1 MADIL
6 EKRFPPPSLLKV
18 LEMLKFNENP
28 LQLVGSGSLLSQ
40 QYPADYDLLTVVR
53 DKDLTPQ
60 RIYKVFSKILNT
72 VANSPTIYF
81 IESKIQNKDGKKFKV
96 FTFDE
101 FSQGWFLENFN
112 PKEIS
117 YVKFDFVIAE
127 QIGYVAG
134 PNVFKECSVI
144 YMFDQ
149 MPIDVE
155 KYQNGLL
162 EDMKELIS
170 EGKYYKSLKRLL
182 SIIRYKAVPDKPF
195 LIKMSKLFNS
205 SVGKLYLLKNQL
217 DAVKLVHDKYKLP
230 MVTRRLEMFM
240 HDNDLNGQLENIEKI
255 SEEYGKLIDAET
267 KKWFAKN
274 KVPEKIK
281 QILAQENKSAG
292 QTIVGGGTPRSPQ
305 QRSCKPTTSGIGG
318 SIGSFFQSLGAP
330 IVNALGFETQ
340 DQEDEEAAEAA
351 KEADEADTAA
361 QAAVV
366 AKYQSMPQSDV
377 ETKLLQLKN
386 NVDNLSEGTKR
397 VMAVS
402 ALDRWIQQAVQ
413 KYPAYFTK
421 AYFQSKGLLSPDYL
435 PYKNGQRQTWADIGL
450 KTLDGS
456 GLLGQNKNTYT
467 PREKAPTTPATLARA
482 VGSVGSGALS
492 GSIGRLPLLAA
503 LMARRIA
510 TPSGGDA
517 DLNYNGKDL
526 KIRSLRYE
534 GKIKKSKNIPKALK
548 FTPMKE
554 MADDRNYFSSK

>member
-6 EKRFPPPSLLKV
+6 EKRYPPPSLLNV
-18 LEMLKFNENP
+18 LDILKFNENP

-72 VANSPTIYF
+72 VANSPLIYF
-81 IESKIQNKDGKKFKV
+81 IEAKIQNKDGKKYKV
-96 FTFDE
+96 FTFDD

-117 YVKFDFVIAE
+117 YVKFDFVVAE
-127 QIGYVAG
+127 QIGYVPG

-155 KYQNGLL
+155 KYQKGLL
-162 EDMKELIS
+162 DDMVALIR

-230 MVTRRLEMFM
+230 LVTRRLEMFM
-240 HDNDLNGQLENIEKI
+240 RDNNLNGQLENIPTI
-255 SEEYGKLIDAET
+255 SEKYGKLIDEET

-281 QILAQENKSAG
+281 QILAQPNKAAG
-292 QTIVGGGTPRSPQ
+292 QTLVGGDFGDFLQ
-305 QRSCKPTTSGIGG
+305 
-318 SIGSFFQSLGAP
+318 SIGAP
-330 IVNALGFETQ
+330 IANELGFQTQ
-340 DQEDEEAAEAA
+340 DQADEEEQQQAAAEAA
-351 KEADEADTAA
+351 AKLAAGTAA
-361 QAAVV
+361 QDAAV
-366 AKYQSMPQSDV
+366 AKFQDLSQSDV
-377 ETKLLQLKN
+377 ENKLLQLKN
-386 NVDNLSEGTKR
+386 NVDNLNEGSKR

-413 KYPAYFTK
+413 KYPSYFNK

-435 PYKNGQRQTWADIGL
+435 PYKQGKRQTFADLGL
-450 KTLDGS
+450 KTLDGA

-467 PREKAPTTPATLARA
+467 PMSKAPATPAAT
-482 VGSVGSGALS
+482 SVRSIGA
-492 GSIGRLPLLAA
+492 GSISRMPL
-503 LMARRIA
+503 ARRIA
-510 TPSGGDA
+510 NPSGGVG

-526 KIRSLRYE
+526 KIRSLRDE

-548 FTPMKE
+548 FSPMKE
-554 MADDRNYFSSK
+554 MADSENYFSSK

>member
-18 LEMLKFNENP
+18 LDILKFNDNP

-40 QYPADYDLLTVVR
+40 QYPADYDLLTVIR
-53 DKDLTPQ
+53 DTDLTPP

-72 VANSPTIYF
+72 VANSPLIYF
-81 IESKIQNKDGKKFKV
+81 IEAKIQNKDGKKFKV

-101 FSQGWFLENFN
+101 FSQDWFLENFN

-117 YVKFDFVIAE
+117 YVKFDFVVAE
-127 QIGYVAG
+127 QIGIVAG

-155 KYQNGLL
+155 KYQKGLL

-217 DAVKLVHDKYKLP
+217 DAVKLVRDKYKLP
-230 MVTRRLEMFM
+230 MVTKRLEMFM
-240 HDNDLNGQLENIEKI
+240 RDNNLNGQLDNIPAI
-255 SEEYGKLIDAET
+255 SEKYGKLIDDET

-274 KVPEKIK
+274 NVPEKIK

-292 QTIVGGGTPRSPQ
+292 QTIVGG
-305 QRSCKPTTSGIGG
+305 

-330 IVNALGFETQ
+330 IVNALGLKTQ

-366 AKYQSMPQSDV
+366 EKYQSMPQSDV
-377 ETKLLQLKN
+377 ENKLLQLKN

-482 VGSVGSGALS
+482 VGS
-492 GSIGRLPLLAA
+492 GSIGRLPL
-503 LMARRIA
+503 ARRIA
-510 TPSGGDA
+510 TPSGGVG

-526 KIRSLRYE
+526 KIRSLRDE

-554 MADDRNYFSSK
+554 MADSGNYFSSK